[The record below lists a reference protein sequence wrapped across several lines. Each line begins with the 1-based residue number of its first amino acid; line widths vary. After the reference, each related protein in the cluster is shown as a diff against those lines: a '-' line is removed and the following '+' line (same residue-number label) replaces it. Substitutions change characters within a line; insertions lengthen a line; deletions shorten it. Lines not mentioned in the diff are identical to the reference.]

1 MCLLATTRTPSC
13 LLLTFFHTNFTL
25 IRLDNIKMAP
35 KTATTSNKTATTPKK
50 AIVSPGRVK
59 RAPVVGPIRFIP
71 KWMNK
76 VYTASTQA
84 DGVFVTWA
92 VRAGDGTASFVRPLT
107 AYFEQGCNS
116 SKRTDELKVTAIM
129 PRRDFHNLEDNVELP
144 SSNDASW
151 DWDSFVTVATAE
163 DDTAVT
169 IGEHITD
176 VFNRHDT
183 GKKPK
188 FLFCGE
194 VSDAKAGL
202 KPLSYYLLDE
212 DVAQVFKSMYASS
225 NEKDVMMDQSDILE
239 GFFGSAEKGREVLE
253 RTSWDASA

>member
-1 MCLLATTRTPSC
+1 
-13 LLLTFFHTNFTL
+13 
-25 IRLDNIKMAP
+25 MAP
-35 KTATTSNKTATTPKK
+35 KTANTPKK

-59 RAPVVGPIRFIP
+59 RAPVVGPIRTIP

-92 VRAGDGTASFVRPLT
+92 VRASNGTASFVRPLT
-107 AYFEQGCNS
+107 AFFEQQCDS
-116 SKRTDELKVTAIM
+116 SKLTDEWKVTAIM
-129 PRRDFHNLEDNVELP
+129 PRRDFHNLEANVELP
-144 SSNDASW
+144 GSNDSSW

-163 DDTAVT
+163 DETAAT
-169 IGEHITD
+169 IGSHITD
-176 VFNRHDT
+176 VFNRHDA
-183 GKKPK
+183 GNKPK

-202 KPLSYYLLDE
+202 KPLSHYLLDE
-212 DVAQVFKSMYASS
+212 DVAQVFKSMYASN
-225 NEKDVMMDQSDILE
+225 NEKDVMMGQGNILE

-253 RTSWDASA
+253 GSSWDASA

>member
-1 MCLLATTRTPSC
+1 MSLGHNQNTKLPASH
-13 LLLTFFHTNFTL
+13 FFPHHKFTL
-25 IRLDNIKMAP
+25 ICLDNIKMAP
-35 KTATTSNKTATTPKK
+35 KTATTPKK

-59 RAPVVGPIRFIP
+59 RAPVVGPIRTIP

-92 VRAGDGTASFVRPLT
+92 VRAGNGTASFVRPLT
-107 AYFEQGCNS
+107 AYFEQECNS
-116 SKRTDELKVTAIM
+116 SNLTNEWKVTAIM
-129 PRRDFHNLEDNVELP
+129 PRRDFHNLEANVELP
-144 SSNDASW
+144 ASNEASW

-163 DDTAVT
+163 DDTAAA
-169 IGEHITD
+169 IGNHITD
-176 VFNRHDT
+176 AFNRHDT
-183 GKKPK
+183 STAPGQKGNKPK

-202 KPLSYYLLDE
+202 KPLSHYLLDE
-212 DVAQVFKSMYASS
+212 DVAQVFKSMYASN
-225 NEKDVMMDQSDILE
+225 NEKDVMMGQGDILE

-253 RTSWDASA
+253 GTSWDASA